1 MSYYCHVA
9 FACFSSSSP
18 LLCRPVS
25 LWRKARWWT
34 IETNACHGF
43 SFSNL
48 CLIFQSLQWWFKNL
62 HPPFMCMAVTLNL
75 THDFNPRIP
84 EYSFQDCTGILENIC
99 VLPVVWGGMHLS
111 FKTQLHNLI
120 IPCWQASEKC
130 PAEGGD
136 GRFTE
141 AARFASG
148 NWESLPPAPDW
159 KLPGAWWVEKKVL
172 LS

>member
-75 THDFNPRIP
+75 THDFNPRSLNIP
-84 EYSFQDCTGILENIC
+84 FKTVQAYWRTSVSCLWFEEVCIC
-99 VLPVVWGGMHLS
+99 VLGRVSHYWCVH
-111 FKTQLHNLI
+111 KICKYLHTLREWHVNKDI
-120 IPCWQASEKC
+120 FVC
-130 PAEGGD
+130 
-136 GRFTE
+136 RY
-141 AARFASG
+141 
-148 NWESLPPAPDW
+148 
-159 KLPGAWWVEKKVL
+159 
-172 LS
+172 